1 MRGSELPHA
10 KLNEAKVREARAL
23 HAEAMET
30 IEKLRD
36 VFGVQGLADRYGVDH
51 STMLKAIKGITW
63 RHVK

>member
-1 MRGSELPHA
+1 M
-10 KLNEAKVREARAL
+10 